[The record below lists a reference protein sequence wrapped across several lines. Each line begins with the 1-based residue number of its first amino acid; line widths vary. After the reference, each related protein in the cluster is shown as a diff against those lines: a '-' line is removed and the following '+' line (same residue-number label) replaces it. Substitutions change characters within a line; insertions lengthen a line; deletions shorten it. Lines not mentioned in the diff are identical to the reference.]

1 MKAVACI
8 SQVPDT
14 TTKVKVGA
22 DSRTID
28 PAGVTYIINP
38 YDEFAVEAAVQLK
51 EKSGAETYVISV
63 GKESTKE
70 VIKKAYAMGID
81 KGILIKTDAGM
92 DSFAVAKNL
101 ADVLKDVLHQSFVII

>member
-14 TTKVKVGA
+14 TTKVKVGS
-22 DSRTID
+22 DGRTID

-51 EKSGAETYVISV
+51 EKNKVL
-63 GKESTKE
+63 
-70 VIKKAYAMGID
+70 
-81 KGILIKTDAGM
+81 LIERE
-92 DSFAVAKNL
+92 
-101 ADVLKDVLHQSFVII
+101 